1 MHIVKTRISA
11 LLLGPLLLSSCAV
24 TAIKPRQVD
33 WTSIRPSEVILKG
46 SLVGYDA
53 PEPAFITTFKTW
65 SYDRARDT
73 LDALDAARP
82 AGVLLPEATT
92 LSWVE
97 SGTLTEL
104 KEISFPAG
112 QAIALN
118 VACVG
123 GCRMQSS
130 VTWNENRWFSPTQKL
145 ASFEGKLNSGQVV
158 QMRFATPPEQPV
170 RLNLRLSDCLVM
182 LGKCAYA
189 ISSISGP

>member
-1 MHIVKTRISA
+1 MRFVRTRISA
-11 LLLGPLLLSSCAV
+11 LLLGLVSLSSCTI

-33 WTSIRPSEVILKG
+33 WTAIRPSEVILKG
-46 SLVGYDA
+46 SLVAYDA

-82 AGVLLPEATT
+82 EGVLLPEATT

-112 QAIALN
+112 RSIILN

-123 GCRMQSS
+123 GCQMDSH
-130 VTWNENRWFSPTQKL
+130 VTWNENRWFSSTRKL
-145 ASFEGKLNSGQVV
+145 ASFEGKLKSSQVV

-170 RLNLRLSDCLVM
+170 RLNLRLSNCLAL

-189 ISSISGP
+189 VSAIGSP